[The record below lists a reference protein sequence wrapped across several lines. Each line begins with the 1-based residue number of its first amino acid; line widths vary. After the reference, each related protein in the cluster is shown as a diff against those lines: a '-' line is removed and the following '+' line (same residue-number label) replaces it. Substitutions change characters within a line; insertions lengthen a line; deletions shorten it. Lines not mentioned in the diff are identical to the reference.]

1 MSKQQTVKY
10 SIRQDGVVSVE
21 TSGVTGSQCLE
32 ITKGVEEQLGTV
44 LSKEFTPA
52 FYETEP
58 VEDYV
63 HDSEGC

>member
-1 MSKQQTVKY
+1 MAKQQTVKY

-44 LSKEFTPA
+44 LTKEFTPA

>member
-44 LSKEFTPA
+44 LTKEFTPA